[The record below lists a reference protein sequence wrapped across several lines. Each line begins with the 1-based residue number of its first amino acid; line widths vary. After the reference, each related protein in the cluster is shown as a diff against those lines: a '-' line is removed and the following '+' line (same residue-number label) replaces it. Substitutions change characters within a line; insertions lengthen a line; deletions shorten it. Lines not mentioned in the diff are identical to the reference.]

1 MTPAKRESLR
11 PDLMIGACLLHAIL
25 ITALWVLVFGF
36 DVEVVPGKFWGGMA
50 LIWLLWVAVG
60 TLSPSTYR
68 RKWMITFIAS
78 IVILA
83 PTLPTLYAFVVWT
96 IEGFSP

>member
-1 MTPAKRESLR
+1 MIPTKGESLR

-25 ITALWVLVFGF
+25 ITALWVFVFGF
-36 DVEVVPGKFWGGMA
+36 DVEIISGKLWAGMA
-50 LIWLLWVAVG
+50 LIWLLWLVVG
-60 TLSPSTYR
+60 ALSPSMYR

-78 IVILA
+78 ILILV